1 MQSRK
6 NSRVIF
12 ICPYCGNASRKVP
25 VCGVSSRNGGTMYPI
40 GLCVNCGPLNLE
52 LLARFAGKPPSP
64 HTGTNRKKSMKP
76 GDKIRTIMSVRSQ
89 RTGLILPRE
98 GIFVGARENIG
109 RTLILVDF
117 GEAGTEYLLP
127 HEIEEAKRNQGQAV
141 EINERRPK
149 W

>member
-1 MQSRK
+1 
-6 NSRVIF
+6 
-12 ICPYCGNASRKVP
+12 
-25 VCGVSSRNGGTMYPI
+25 
-40 GLCVNCGPLNLE
+40 
-52 LLARFAGKPPSP
+52 
-64 HTGTNRKKSMKP
+64 MKP
-76 GDKIRTIMSVRSQ
+76 GEKIRTIMSIRSQ

-127 HEIEEAKRNQGQAV
+127 HEIEETKGKQNRPV
-141 EINERRPK
+141 EINERRSK